1 MKSSAFLRFLEALT
15 GIAAL
20 IPDPQFRGSGLH
32 FVGPGGRLAVH
43 ADFARY
49 EQRAEEARTWISAV
63 MSDDQVPDVLGSSA
77 DVLH

>member
-1 MKSSAFLRFLEALT
+1 MYPIICITLYSTWQNYTSRFLEALT

-49 EQRAEEARTWISAV
+49 EQRAAA
-63 MSDDQVPDVLGSSA
+63 QV
-77 DVLH
+77 